1 MRAFNNMFKN
11 LSIRAKLLVIFT
23 VIFISGFIINF
34 WVTTNKLR
42 AEAEQ
47 AVVVEA
53 RELTMS
59 LEKVRNGMAAIFT
72 SDMYNMDELLRDP
85 DKLFLAVPVVQAL
98 IVGAQLAEG
107 SNYSF
112 KAPAFDARNP
122 DNNPTELEARLLT
135 KMRKEGLATIW
146 EIDEETNQLHFLRK
160 VVLDETC
167 MGCHGILEE
176 SLTGT
181 MIDPLGYKM
190 EGWRPGDVHG
200 SFELIMPLDH
210 IDAAINSAAI
220 TSAALISLII
230 AVGMAI
236 LYFLVNVF
244 VNRPI
249 QEVISLLADIDQGDG
264 DLTKRVNIQS
274 SDEIGEMGRL
284 FDSFIAKIQDL
295 MKKIKASSNQVE
307 DASAQI
313 SSSSEQLAAG
323 AEEQQAQLSE
333 VATTMEQ
340 MSAMIL
346 EASKNASETRENAQ
360 NTGITA
366 EKGREVVSRT
376 VAGFETVANTVEQA
390 AKQIQELSK
399 RSDEIGGVIQVI
411 DDIADQTNLL
421 ALNAN
426 IEAARAGDAGR
437 GFAVVADEVRKL
449 AERTVSATA
458 EIGKMIESIQGDI
471 QAAVTSM
478 EMIQNQSKEGL
489 ELVAESDTSLQ
500 EISSSITAVV
510 SAVEQIATASN
521 EQSTGAEEISKNIE
535 GVSTVAKESASSAQE
550 MAASAEQLNN
560 EVQTLNEL
568 IGEFKLE

>member
-1 MRAFNNMFKN
+1 MGILKLFNRM
-11 LSIRAKLLVIFT
+11 SIRNKLIAIFML
-23 VIFISGFIINF
+23 IFILGFIGNF
-34 WVTTNKLR
+34 VVTTNKLR
-42 AEAEQ
+42 AEAEN

-53 RELTMS
+53 TELTMA
-59 LEKVRNGMAAIFT
+59 LEQVRNGMGAIFT
-72 SDMYNMDELLRDP
+72 NDMYNMDELLKDP
-85 DKLFLAVPVVQAL
+85 DKLFLAVPVVQSL

-190 EGWRPGDVHG
+190 EGWRPGDAHG
-200 SFELIMPLDH
+200 AFELIMPLDH
-210 IDAAINSAAI
+210 IDKAIASAAI
-220 TSAALISLII
+220 TSGALIALII
-230 AVGMAI
+230 AVGIAI
-236 LYFLVNVF
+236 LFLLVNVIL
-244 VNRPI
+244 NKPI
-249 QEVISLLADIDQGDG
+249 QEVISVLTDIDQGEG

-284 FDSFIAKIQDL
+284 FDSFMEKVQDL
-295 MKKIKASSNQVE
+295 MIKIKVSSNQVG

-346 EASKNASETRENAQ
+346 EASSNAGQTRESAQ
-360 NTGITA
+360 NTGATA
-366 EKGREVVSRT
+366 DKGREVVSRT

-399 RSDEIGGVIQVI
+399 RSDEIGNVIQVI